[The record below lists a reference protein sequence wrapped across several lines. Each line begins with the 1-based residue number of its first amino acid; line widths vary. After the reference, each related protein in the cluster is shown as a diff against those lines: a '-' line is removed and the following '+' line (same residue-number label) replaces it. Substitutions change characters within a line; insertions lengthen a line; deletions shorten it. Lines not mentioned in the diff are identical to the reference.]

1 MLSKNFSIVDVE
13 TTGASARFGRIIEL
27 GILRVEKGEVVE
39 TFESLVNPGQELPEF
54 ITKLTGIT
62 DKHLKKAPTFDD
74 IKDKVLDLLTDSV
87 FVAHNVDF
95 DYAFLKQEFK
105 RSGYGFNSERMCTVK
120 LSRSLYPEYKRHN
133 LTELIARFEFD
144 CKRRH
149 RALDDAKVLWDF
161 MEMVNVNFTKNDI
174 YLAML
179 KAMTKTRGK
188 TAKNLT
194 PADALISYEPI
205 SD

>member
-27 GILRVEKGEVVE
+27 GILRVEKGVVVE

-62 DKHLKKAPTFDD
+62 DKHLKRAPTFDD

-133 LTELIARFEFD
+133 LTELIARFE

-161 MEMVNVNFTKNDI
+161 IEMVNGKFTKNDI